1 MTLAHARD
9 AAFEPS
15 VALRFARYW
24 WIAGWMLVAFITV
37 SCLEPPRYVPDL
49 HVSDKL
55 EHAGAFFCL
64 TLWFGGLVRRQ
75 RYPLLGLWML
85 LFGAGIELAQGVM
98 GWGRDMDFWDFAAD
112 AIGVAVASGGLY
124 VGLGM
129 WTWQIE
135 RILGLSCEPS

>member
-1 MTLAHARD
+1 
-9 AAFEPS
+9 
-15 VALRFARYW
+15 
-24 WIAGWMLVAFITV
+24 
-37 SCLEPPRYVPDL
+37 
-49 HVSDKL
+49 
-55 EHAGAFFCL
+55 
-64 TLWFGGLVRRQ
+64 
-75 RYPLLGLWML
+75 
-85 LFGAGIELAQGVM
+85 M